1 MDAQNHVETAAGSP
15 GPGGHNGHN
24 GNNEPGEPGRPGGP
38 PGAAWD
44 SLLRGLEENVAG
56 LVEKGLTRLGGELD
70 KAKRL
75 EAEAAFAAG
84 HPDFAE
90 LKKSGRLAALRR
102 DNPLLDEVGAYFAAM
117 LEREREAVAAR
128 LEEAATAAEKR
139 TLEGL
144 RTRRLAATLG
154 QGLGAVPDAGGDPEL
169 SEPGRFGGMNAVLAK
184 RLAARRAA
192 AGN

>member
-1 MDAQNHVETAAGSP
+1 MDAQNDVDATVGPADLAASP
-15 GPGGHNGHN
+15 RGDGPGA
-24 GNNEPGEPGRPGGP
+24 

-44 SLLRGLEENVAG
+44 GLLRGLEEKVAG
-56 LVEKGLTRLGGELD
+56 LVENGLTRLGNELD

-90 LKKSGRLAALRR
+90 LKKSGRLTAIRR

-139 TLEGL
+139 TLESL
-144 RTRRLAATLG
+144 RSRRLAATLG
-154 QGLGAVPDAGGDPEL
+154 QGQGAGPDRGGDPEL
-169 SEPGRFGGMNAVLAK
+169 SEPGRFGGMNTVLAR

>member
-1 MDAQNHVETAAGSP
+1 MDAQNDVDATADPVDLAASP
-15 GPGGHNGHN
+15 RGDGPVA
-24 GNNEPGEPGRPGGP
+24 PDGP

-44 SLLRGLEENVAG
+44 GLLRGLEEKVAG
-56 LVEKGLTRLGGELD
+56 LVENGLTRLGNELD
-70 KAKRL
+70 TANRL

-90 LKKSGRLAALRR
+90 LKHSGRLTAIRR

-128 LEEAATAAEKR
+128 LEEASLAAEKR
-139 TLEGL
+139 TLESL
-144 RTRRLAATLG
+144 RSRRLAATLG
-154 QGLGAVPDAGGDPEL
+154 QGQGAAPDRGGDPEL
-169 SEPGRFGGMNAVLAK
+169 SEPGRFGGMNTVLAR

>member
-1 MDAQNHVETAAGSP
+1 M
-15 GPGGHNGHN
+15 
-24 GNNEPGEPGRPGGP
+24 
-38 PGAAWD
+38 
-44 SLLRGLEENVAG
+44 AG
-56 LVEKGLTRLGGELD
+56 LVEKGLTRLGNELD
-70 KAKRL
+70 TAKRL

-90 LKKSGRLAALRR
+90 LKQSGRLTAIRR

-128 LEEAATAAEKR
+128 LEEAASAAEKR
-139 TLEGL
+139 TLESL
-144 RTRRLAATLG
+144 RSRRLAATLG
-154 QGLGAVPDAGGDPEL
+154 QGQGAVPDRGGDPEL
-169 SEPGRFGGMNAVLAK
+169 SEPGRFGGMNTVLAR

>member
-1 MDAQNHVETAAGSP
+1 MDAQHHVDAAAGSS
-15 GPGGHNGHN
+15 GPGGHNGP
-24 GNNEPGEPGRPGGP
+24 GEPSEPGRPDGT

-44 SLLRGLEENVAG
+44 SLLRGLEEKVAG

-70 KAKRL
+70 KARRL

-90 LKKSGRLAALRR
+90 LKQSGRLEALRR

-128 LEEAATAAEKR
+128 LEEAATMAEKR

-154 QGLGAVPDAGGDPEL
+154 QGQGAAPDPGGDPEL